1 MRIFITAIIILI
13 LGLLDFLNPLRS
25 VFQTFTTPVQY
36 GLRRGA
42 INIKE
47 SYQLF
52 GNLNDIRKENLDLL
66 REKQE
71 LEGII
76 VDLKTAEEENKILRN
91 QLELKNQDFFDK
103 DLLLALV
110 MGNSKDATGTSMILD
125 KGKRQGVQVGDN
137 VVIGNFL
144 VGIVT
149 QVSAERSTMNLI
161 VSPDVSMTVTNVEPS
176 SKAEGIARGNLG
188 TSVEVTRL
196 LPGESVEKG
205 DVFITSG
212 RDGKFLPELAVGQV
226 SDVVFESA
234 EPLKS
239 AVLTPMVNF
248 SELDKVFII
257 LSL

>member
-1 MRIFITAIIILI
+1 MKIFITAIVILI
-13 LGLLDFLNPLRS
+13 LGLLDFLNPFRS
-25 VFQTFTTPVQY
+25 VFQTFTAPVQY
-36 GLRRGA
+36 GLRKSA
-42 INIKE
+42 INVKE

-52 GNLNDIRKENLDLL
+52 GNLNDIRKENLELR

-71 LEGII
+71 LQG
-76 VDLKTAEEENKILRN
+76 VVVNLKTAEEENRLLRN

-110 MGNSKDATGTSMILD
+110 MGNPKDVTGTSMILD
-125 KGKRQGVQVGDN
+125 KGNRQGVRVGDN

-149 QVSAERSTMNLI
+149 ETSEERSIMNLV
-161 VSPDVSMTVTNVEPS
+161 VSPDVSMTVVNIEPS
-176 SKAEGIARGNLG
+176 SQAEGIARGNLG
-188 TSVEVTRL
+188 TSIGVTRL

-205 DVFITSG
+205 DVFVTSG
-212 RDGKFLPELAVGQV
+212 KDGKFLPELAVGRV

-239 AVLTPMVNF
+239 AVLMPMVDF
-248 SELDKVFII
+248 SKLVKVFVI